1 MLELLMMCAPV
12 VDPVT
17 MAAVVKQES
26 GGRPWVV
33 NNNTSKKSVTFDSKA
48 AAVAAALAAIGRGDS
63 VDMGLT
69 QINSKNL
76 PTLGLSVDQVFDPC
90 TNIAA
95 GAAILTA
102 GYQKSGSLG
111 GALSTY
117 NTGRSDSKIGAA
129 YAQKVFGQAG
139 VKVPDVKVPA
149 IPGGQLAKLP
159 DAYSFTA
166 NPSNLPPVRLA
177 VMPSPFA
184 ADLSP
189 LSATVRA
196 TLRPTVGAALQPAH
210 WR

>member
-1 MLELLMMCAPV
+1 MCAPA

-26 GGRPWVV
+26 GGLPWVV
-33 NNNTSKKSVTFDSKA
+33 NNNTTRKSTIFRSKA
-48 AAVAAALAAIGRGDS
+48 AAVAAAMAAIGRGES
-63 VDMGLT
+63 VDMGLA

-76 PTLGLSVDQVFDPC
+76 SALGLTVEQVFDPC

-95 GAAILTA
+95 GASILAA
-102 GYQKSGSLG
+102 GYGRTGSLR

-117 NTGRSDSKIGAA
+117 NTGRSDSTIGAA

-139 VKVPDVKVPA
+139 VQVPA

-159 DAYSFTA
+159 KLQEASSFAA
-166 NPSNLPPVRLA
+166 NPAAMAAVRLPVR
-177 VMPSPFA
+177 PSPFA
-184 ADLSP
+184 AGLSP
-189 LSATVRA
+189 VK
-196 TLRPTVGAALQPAH
+196 AALQPAS